1 MTMMKNRSGA
11 VVGMG
16 VSAALAMI
24 LFTGCALPSKSPPSP
39 TRDRAYVVYWPPPAE
54 SKELRLAVKD
64 LIDMKGVV
72 TTAGSEF
79 LAKNGPPARR
89 DAECLA
95 IARER
100 KVRIVGKTNLT
111 ELAVGVSGINQY
123 FGTPRN
129 PLGKRRRLIPGGSS
143 SGSAVAIANGTAD
156 VSFGTDTAGSVRVPA
171 ASCGI
176 AGLKTTFGLVS
187 LKGVYPISPTHLDT
201 VGPMARD
208 VKGLAQG
215 MDLLQRG
222 FAGRY
227 RTAVSAKPSAGQ
239 IKIGRLYLAG
249 TDPRIDRAVDDA
261 LAAAGFKVVV
271 LGRGFKDQW
280 EQAQKDGRTIAAAD
294 AWLYDQQFKDQPQ
307 VNSRTK
313 AVFALGAVEYH
324 TRYREALKRRAAWQ
338 ASLRRVFREVDF
350 IALPT
355 LQTLPSTV
363 PLFGGTVA
371 FEALVV
377 GQQNT
382 AAVNYAGNPALALP
396 IPVADKKA
404 PLTSVQLI
412 GRPRSEAELLN
423 AGRLI
428 EAKL

>member
-1 MTMMKNRSGA
+1 
-11 VVGMG
+11 
-16 VSAALAMI
+16 
-24 LFTGCALPSKSPPSP
+24 
-39 TRDRAYVVYWPPPAE
+39 
-54 SKELRLAVKD
+54 LRLAVKD

-72 TTAGSEF
+72 TTAGSEY
-79 LAKNGPPARR
+79 LAKNSPPARR
-89 DAECLA
+89 DAECLS

-129 PLGKRRRLIPGGSS
+129 PLGRRTRLIPGGSS
-143 SGSAVAIANGTAD
+143 SGSAVAVANGTAD
-156 VSFGTDTAGSVRVPA
+156 VSFGTDTAGSIRVPA

-187 LKGVYPISPTHLDT
+187 LKGVYPIAPTHLDT
-201 VGPMARD
+201 VGPMAKD
-208 VKGLAQG
+208 VKGLTQG

-222 FAGRY
+222 FASRY
-227 RTAVSAKPSAGQ
+227 TTAIATKPSARQ
-239 IKIGRLYLAG
+239 IKVGRLYLTG

-271 LGRGFKDQW
+271 LGRGFKERWD
-280 EQAQKDGRTIAAAD
+280 QAQTDGRTIAAAS
-294 AWLYDQQFKDQPQ
+294 AWIYDQQFKDQPQ
-307 VNSRTK
+307 VKPRTK
-313 AVFALGAVEYH
+313 AVFALGAVEYR
-324 TRYREALKRRAAWQ
+324 TKYRAALQRRAAWQ
-338 ASLRRVFREVDF
+338 ASLRRVFGKVDF

-355 LQTLPSTV
+355 LQKLPPTV
-363 PLFGGTVA
+363 PFFGGTPA
-371 FEALVV
+371 FEALVL

-396 IPVADKKA
+396 IPVQDKKV
-404 PLTSVQLI
+404 PRTSVQLI